1 MKGKNVTKLPFPV
14 FLITLAQA
22 LGMVTAP
29 IVIFVGGF
37 LGLTLAST
45 SGMATLPI
53 ASLVVG
59 SACAGM
65 PAALIMKRIG
75 RRNGF
80 MYATLLALL
89 GSILAFYSVRNTNF
103 WGLCFSIFL
112 LGMHLAFVQ
121 QFRFAA
127 LEWVKSEQAATTASI
142 VLLGGLFAAWVGPEL
157 VMLGQNLMSTEF
169 SGVFVLLAISHCL
182 LLVLLNFI
190 PFVSIKEKST
200 DKVGRSIRQLLS
212 SPGIVTA
219 ITCAAV
225 AYGVMSLIMTA
236 TPVSMTEILDFP
248 LIETKTV
255 IQSHIMAMFLPSLIT
270 PLLLR
275 FFPVVWVLLA
285 GIIAMTIAISIALFN
300 QGYWG
305 YWFALVFLGLGWN
318 FLFIGATTLLA
329 KNYSVREGFNV
340 QAVNEMIVFSTQAFT
355 SLIAGWLVFN
365 YGWNVT
371 NLLAI
376 PLLMFAL
383 LMLAR
388 LFLIKPAD
396 VSHEP

>member
-1 MKGKNVTKLPFPV
+1 MPNLPFPV
-14 FLITLAQA
+14 FLITLAQT

-29 IVIFVGGF
+29 MMIFVGGF
-37 LGLTLAST
+37 LGLTLAPS

-65 PAALIMKRIG
+65 PAAFIMKKIG

-80 MYATLLALL
+80 VYATLLALL
-89 GSILAFYSVRNTNF
+89 GSILAFYSVRNGNF

-127 LEWVKSEQAATTASI
+127 LEWVKPEQAATTASV
-142 VLLGGLFAAWVGPEL
+142 VLLGGLFAAWIGPEL
-157 VMLGQNLMSTEF
+157 VMLGQNLMAVEF
-169 SGVFVLLAISHCL
+169 SGVFILLAISHCL
-182 LLVLLNFI
+182 LLVLLSYI

-200 DKVGRSIRQLLS
+200 DHVGRSIRQLLS
-212 SPGIVTA
+212 SPGIITA
-219 ITCAAV
+219 ITCASV

-236 TPVSMTEILDFP
+236 TPVSMTEILSFP

-270 PLLLR
+270 PILLR
-275 FFPVVWVLLA
+275 FFPVAWILLM
-285 GIIAMTIAISIALFN
+285 GIFAMTIAISIALLN

-318 FLFIGATTLLA
+318 FLFVGGTTLLSQ
-329 KNYSVREGFNV
+329 NYSLHEGFNV
-340 QAVNEMIVFSTQAFT
+340 QAVNEVIVFSTQAFT

-365 YGWNVT
+365 YGWNTT

-376 PLLMFAL
+376 PLLMLAL
-383 LMLAR
+383 LMVMR
-388 LFLIKPAD
+388 LFLIKPVQA
-396 VSHEP
+396 SHES

>member
-1 MKGKNVTKLPFPV
+1 LPNLPFPV
-14 FLITLAQA
+14 FLITLAQT

-29 IVIFVGGF
+29 MMIFVGGF
-37 LGLTLAST
+37 LGLNLAPS

-53 ASLVVG
+53 AALVVG

-65 PAALIMKRIG
+65 PAALIMKKIG

-80 MYATLLALL
+80 IYATLLALL
-89 GSILAFYSVRNTNF
+89 GSILAFFSVRNGNF

-127 LEWVKSEQAATTASI
+127 LEWVKSEQAATTASV
-142 VLLGGLFAAWVGPEL
+142 VLLGGLFAAWIGPEL
-157 VMLGQNLMSTEF
+157 VMLGQNLMAVEF
-169 SGVFVLLAISHCL
+169 SGVFLLLAISHCL
-182 LLVLLNFI
+182 LLVLLNYI
-190 PFVSIKEKST
+190 PFANIKDSNDNQK
-200 DKVGRSIRQLLS
+200 GRTIRQLLS

-219 ITCAAV
+219 ITCASV

-236 TPVSMTEILDFP
+236 TPVSMSEILDFP
-248 LIETKTV
+248 LVETKTV

-270 PLLLR
+270 PVLLR
-275 FFPVVWVLLA
+275 FFPVAWILLM
-285 GIIAMTIAISIALFN
+285 GIFAMTSAISIALFN
-300 QGYWG
+300 QDYWG
-305 YWFALVFLGLGWN
+305 YWSALVLLGVGWN
-318 FLFIGATTLLA
+318 FLFIGGTTLLA
-329 KNYSVREGFNV
+329 QNYNSSEGFNV
-340 QAVNEMIVFSTQAFT
+340 QAVNEVIVFSTQAFT

-376 PLLMFAL
+376 PLLVFAL
-383 LMLAR
+383 IMLAR
-388 LFLIKPAD
+388 FFLVKPVEA
-396 VSHEP
+396 H

>member
-1 MKGKNVTKLPFPV
+1 MTKIPFPV
-14 FLITLAQA
+14 FLITLAQT
-22 LGMVTAP
+22 LGMITAP

-37 LGLTLAST
+37 LGLTLAPT

-65 PAALIMKRIG
+65 PAALIMQKIG

-80 MYATLLALL
+80 IYATLLALL
-89 GSILAFYSVRNTNF
+89 GSILAFYSIRNGHF

-142 VLLGGLFAAWVGPEL
+142 VLLGGLFAAWIGPEL
-157 VMLGQNLMSTEF
+157 VMLGQNLMTAEF
-169 SGVFVLLAISHCL
+169 SGVFILLAISHCL
-182 LLVLLNFI
+182 LLVLLNYI
-190 PFVSIKEKST
+190 PFVSIKEKNT
-200 DKVGRSIRQLLS
+200 DQVGRSVRQLLS
-212 SPGIVTA
+212 SPAIVTA

-236 TPVSMTEILDFP
+236 TPVSMTEILSFP

-255 IQSHIMAMFLPSLIT
+255 IQSHIMAMFLPSLLT
-270 PLLLR
+270 PILLR
-275 FFPVVWVLLA
+275 FISVSWVLLM
-285 GIIAMTIAISIALFN
+285 GIFAMTIAISIALLN

-318 FLFIGATTLLA
+318 FLFIGGTTLLA
-329 KNYSVREGFNV
+329 QNYSVHEGFNV
-340 QAVNEMIVFSTQAFT
+340 QAVNEVIVFSTQAFT
-355 SLIAGWLVFN
+355 SLIAGWLVFS

-371 NLLAI
+371 NLLAV

-383 LMLAR
+383 FMLAR
-388 LFLIKPAD
+388 LFLMKPA
-396 VSHEP
+396 HIGNER

>member
-1 MKGKNVTKLPFPV
+1 M
-14 FLITLAQA
+14 
-22 LGMVTAP
+22 
-29 IVIFVGGF
+29 VIFVGGF
-37 LGLTLAST
+37 LGLTLAPSP
-45 SGMATLPI
+45 GMATLPI

-65 PAALIMKRIG
+65 PAALIMQKIG

-80 MYATLLALL
+80 VYATLLALL
-89 GSILAFYSVRNTNF
+89 GSILAFYSVRNGNF

-127 LEWVKSEQAATTASI
+127 LEWVKPEQAATTASV
-142 VLLGGLFAAWVGPEL
+142 VLLGGLFAAWIGPEL
-157 VMLGQNLMSTEF
+157 VMLGQHLMVTEF
-169 SGVFVLLAISHCL
+169 SGVFILLAISHCL
-182 LLVLLNFI
+182 LLVLLNYI
-190 PFVSIKEKST
+190 PFVSIKEKNT
-200 DKVGRSIRQLLS
+200 EQVGRSIRQLLT
-212 SPGIVTA
+212 SPGIITA
-219 ITCAAV
+219 ITCASV

-236 TPVSMTEILDFP
+236 TPVSMTEILNFP
-248 LIETKTV
+248 LVETKTV

-270 PLLLR
+270 PILLR
-275 FFPVVWVLLA
+275 FFPVAWILLM
-285 GIIAMTIAISIALFN
+285 GIFTMTIAISIALLN

-318 FLFIGATTLLA
+318 FLFVGGTTLLSQ
-329 KNYSVREGFNV
+329 NYSIHEGFNV
-340 QAVNEMIVFSTQAFT
+340 QAVNEVIVFSTQAFT

-365 YGWNVT
+365 YGWNTT

-383 LMLAR
+383 LMVMR
-388 LFLIKPAD
+388 LFLIKP
-396 VSHEP
+396 VQIEHES

>member
-1 MKGKNVTKLPFPV
+1 MPKLPFPV
-14 FLITLAQA
+14 FLITLAQT

-29 IVIFVGGF
+29 MVIFVGGF
-37 LGLTLAST
+37 LGLTLAPSP
-45 SGMATLPI
+45 GMATLPI

-65 PAALIMKRIG
+65 PAALIMQKIG

-80 MYATLLALL
+80 VYATLLALL
-89 GSILAFYSVRNTNF
+89 GSILAFYSVRSGNF

-127 LEWVKSEQAATTASI
+127 LEWVKPEQAATTASV
-142 VLLGGLFAAWVGPEL
+142 VLLGGLFAAWIGPEL
-157 VMLGQNLMSTEF
+157 VMLGQHLMVTEF
-169 SGVFVLLAISHCL
+169 SGVFILLAISHCL
-182 LLVLLNFI
+182 LLVLLNYI
-190 PFVSIKEKST
+190 PFVSIKEKTSEQ
-200 DKVGRSIRQLLS
+200 VGRSIRQLLS
-212 SPGIVTA
+212 SPGIITA
-219 ITCAAV
+219 ITCASV

-236 TPVSMTEILDFP
+236 TPVSMTEILNFP
-248 LIETKTV
+248 LVETKTV

-270 PLLLR
+270 PILLR
-275 FFPVVWVLLA
+275 FFPVAWILLM
-285 GIIAMTIAISIALFN
+285 GIFAMTIAISIALLN

-318 FLFIGATTLLA
+318 FLFVGGTTLLSQ
-329 KNYSVREGFNV
+329 NYRVHEGFNV
-340 QAVNEMIVFSTQAFT
+340 QAVNEVIVFSTQAFT

-365 YGWNVT
+365 YGWNTT

-383 LMLAR
+383 LMVMR
-388 LFLIKPAD
+388 LFLIKP
-396 VSHEP
+396 VQIEHES